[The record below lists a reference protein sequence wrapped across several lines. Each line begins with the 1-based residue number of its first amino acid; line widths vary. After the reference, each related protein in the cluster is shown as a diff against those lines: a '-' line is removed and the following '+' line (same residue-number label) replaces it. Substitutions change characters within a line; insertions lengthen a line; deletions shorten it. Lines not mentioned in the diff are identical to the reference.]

1 MAEDPTTTSTQTP
14 TRPRRSSFAGDTFA
28 SLFGAN
34 RQPQP
39 RPAQDSGK
47 DSPPNQYPGPIS
59 HAAAQAQQRRLSL
72 TTLGL
77 SGSPSSTSP
86 FNSHRGTRRE
96 SISSA
101 NSGSID
107 ESAVEEDSARD
118 PASGSQPTTPFA
130 RRMSFGARAL
140 RDVRSPNA
148 GGGGG
153 GGSGQ
158 NGNKSPPASTATVKP
173 AQAGTSL
180 SARDAKGRGLSMP
193 EQPTS
198 HRRHYSL
205 SLPYRLHSLTL
216 GMGSGSTEFWN
227 ENMRNRAE
235 RTSSISGQGSMPV
248 PSNHA
253 RAKSVATM
261 EAPVREMPAR
271 PKEDRRPDHFQ
282 ERILK
287 GDFYMD

>member
-1 MAEDPTTTSTQTP
+1 MGIHTLIRPSSRLSFNRNTTIMAEDPTTTSTQTP
-14 TRPRRSSFAGDTFA
+14 ARPRRSSFAGDTFA

-158 NGNKSPPASTATVKP
+158 NGN
-173 AQAGTSL
+173 
-180 SARDAKGRGLSMP
+180 
-193 EQPTS
+193 
-198 HRRHYSL
+198 
-205 SLPYRLHSLTL
+205 
-216 GMGSGSTEFWN
+216 TEYWN

>member
-1 MAEDPTTTSTQTP
+1 MAEDSTATSTQTP

-130 RRMSFGARAL
+130 RRMSFGAKAL
-140 RDVRSPNA
+140 RDVRGPNA

-158 NGNKSPPASTATVKP
+158 NGNQSPPASTATVKP

-180 SARDAKGRGLSMP
+180 SARDAKGR
-193 EQPTS
+193 
-198 HRRHYSL
+198 
-205 SLPYRLHSLTL
+205 
-216 GMGSGSTEFWN
+216 GSTEFWN